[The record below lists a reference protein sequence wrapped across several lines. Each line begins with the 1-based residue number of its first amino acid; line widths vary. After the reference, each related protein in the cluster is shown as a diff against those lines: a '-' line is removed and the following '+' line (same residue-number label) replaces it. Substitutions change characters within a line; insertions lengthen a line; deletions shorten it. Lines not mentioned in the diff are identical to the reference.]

1 MEFTK
6 FNLKLALKN
15 ETSTA
20 DFPNTLKK
28 FKECGVVKYT
38 YHLKN
43 GLYIFTDEEGDEI
56 YIQEDAT
63 SVLFPHHADKKT
75 FTEVLQ
81 GARAGEFTFKEFCN
95 RAAATGISHWL
106 VDVLNFEAAY
116 FDTLGNV
123 VLITEIPA
131 N

>member
-15 ETSTA
+15 EKSTA

-28 FKECGVVKYT
+28 FKEYGVVKYT

-43 GLYIFTDEEGDEI
+43 GLYIFTDKEGDEI
-56 YIQEDAT
+56 YLQGEAT
-63 SVLFPHHADKKT
+63 SVLIPHHADKKT
-75 FTEVLQ
+75 FTEILQ
-81 GARAGEFTFKEFCN
+81 GARAGEFTFEEFCN
-95 RAAATGISHWL
+95 RAAASGINLWL
-106 VDVLNFEAAY
+106 VDVINFEIAY
-116 FDTLGNV
+116 FDYLGNV

-131 N
+131 D